1 MICVSIGRGRHRH
14 VIAEHRHLVEQ
25 GAKLV
30 ELRVDY
36 INGEANIKRL
46 VADRPCPVIITC
58 RRPADGGKFAGSEDQ
73 RLMLLR
79 TAIAEGVEYVD
90 LEEDIAAKIPR
101 FGQTKRIISHHDF
114 RKTPDNL
121 EEIHRRLC
129 GLDADI
135 IKICTMAN
143 HPHDNLRMLQLS
155 RQSKIPTVGVCM
167 GDIGTPTRIL
177 GGRFGSPFTFATFH
191 HERALAPGQL
201 SFQQMT
207 EIYHY
212 DQIDAQTEVYGVV
225 ADPVGHSLSPLVHNA
240 AFAHLKLNKVYIP
253 FRVPREDL
261 AQFIEDAPAW
271 GIRGLSVTIP
281 HKEEIVKMLTEADGT
296 VQGIGAANTV
306 VFHGDDRSGYNT
318 DYRAA
323 MSSLEEAVDAGGEEK
338 HQLLKGKTALVLG
351 AGGAGKAIGYGLLP
365 PRRRGD
371 RRRPRRPPG
380 QPAGQTAQLPQRR
393 LVAATQRHRRPADQL
408 HSGGHAPQRRRVA
421 LRQALPAAL
430 DGRLRRGL
438 QSRKHAVGQG
448 SPQPQLHRRHRR
460 GHVCPP
466 GLSAIQALHRP
477 GRPGRVDAGG
487 DPPGHRSGEKLKG
500 LGISAK
506 PQACGHAAWIL
517 HPLSFILPL

>member
-58 RRPADGGKFAGSEDQ
+58 RRTADGGKFAGSEDQ

-90 LEEDIAAKIPR
+90 LEEDIAGKIPR

-121 EEIHRRLC
+121 QEIHRRLC

-143 HPHDNLRMLQLS
+143 HPRDNLRMLQLS
-155 RQSKIPTVGVCM
+155 RQSKIPTVGICM
-167 GDIGTPTRIL
+167 GDIGAPTRIL
-177 GGRFGSPFTFATFH
+177 GGRFGAPLTFATFH

-212 DQIDAQTEVYGVV
+212 DQIDAETEVYGVI

-240 AFAHLKLNKVYIP
+240 AFAHLKLNKVYVP

-271 GIRGLSVTIP
+271 GIQGLSVTIP

-323 MSSLEEAVDAGGEEK
+323 MSSLEEAVDAGGEK
-338 HQLLKGKTALVLG
+338 QKQHCSW
-351 AGGAGKAIGYGLLP
+351 KA
-365 PRRRGD
+365 
-371 RRRPRRPPG
+371 RPRWCS
-380 QPAGQTAQLPQRR
+380 A
-393 LVAATQRHRRPADQL
+393 
-408 HSGGHAPQRRRVA
+408 
-421 LRQALPAAL
+421 PAAP
-430 DGRLRRGL
+430 
-438 QSRKHAVGQG
+438 A
-448 SPQPQLHRRHRR
+448 
-460 GHVCPP
+460 
-466 GLSAIQALHRP
+466 RP
-477 GRPGRVDAGG
+477 
-487 DPPGHRSGEKLKG
+487 
-500 LGISAK
+500 
-506 PQACGHAAWIL
+506 
-517 HPLSFILPL
+517 